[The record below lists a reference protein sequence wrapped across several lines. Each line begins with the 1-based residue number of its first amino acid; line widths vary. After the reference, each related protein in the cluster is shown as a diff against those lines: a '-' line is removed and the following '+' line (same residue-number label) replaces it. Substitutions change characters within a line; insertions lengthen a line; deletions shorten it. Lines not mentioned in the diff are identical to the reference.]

1 MIIKTCLLR
10 NSIWGPAHLYL
21 HSTQLFVS
29 LLLIQLITDVILL
42 VLRVLVLPQGLQG
55 QRLLGA
61 ELERGQGG
69 GGVKAA
75 DVPPGEG
82 GEHLV
87 VSCPETLAPEIKQQG
102 GQGVG
107 GEESPLQLR
116 LRRPESGY
124 KQSSILQTV

>member
-1 MIIKTCLLR
+1 M
-10 NSIWGPAHLYL
+10 
-21 HSTQLFVS
+21 
-29 LLLIQLITDVILL
+29 
-42 VLRVLVLPQGLQG
+42 PQGLQG

-61 ELERGQGG
+61 ELERLQGG
-69 GGVKAA
+69 GGVQGA
-75 DVPPGEG
+75 DVAPGEG

-87 VSCPETLAPEIKQQG
+87 VSCPEPLAPEIQQQG

-116 LRRPESGY
+116 LRRPESGD